1 MSLDA
6 SAPSAFDGKGVS
18 DESVSP
24 EQVISTAVEQF
35 AEHGYTDAKLEQ
47 IAKLS
52 GMSKRMIHYHFGE
65 KMGLYLRALAEAMGR
80 LHPDPEDMEL
90 DSTVPVEGV
99 RKLVDAIYQQFASH
113 QEAVRLILL
122 ENLHSYADLQE
133 FSPIPDESSITL
145 HLDKLLMLGQDAG
158 AFRPGISANDVFL
171 LIASVAC
178 YSVANG
184 ETSRA
189 SLGVDLTDPD
199 NQEGI
204 HRLVVDAVLAFLTS
218 NIPHTGKDSYLV
230 PIGDTTSSQGVQD
243 IYGDE
248 S

>member
-1 MSLDA
+1 MSPDA
-6 SAPSAFDGKGVS
+6 ADISSFDGKGVS

-35 AEHGYTDAKLEQ
+35 AEYGYTDAKLEQ

-52 GMSKRMIHYHFGE
+52 GMSKRMIHYHFSD
-65 KMGLYLRALAEAMGR
+65 KMGLYLRALAESMGR

-99 RKLVDAIYQQFASH
+99 RKLVDAIYQQFANH
-113 QEAVRLILL
+113 QEAVRMILL
-122 ENLHSYADLQE
+122 ENLHDYADLQE
-133 FSPIPDESSITL
+133 FSPIPDESSIIL

-171 LIASVAC
+171 LIASVSC
-178 YSVANG
+178 YPVTNG

-189 SLGVDLTDPD
+189 SFGVDLTDPA
-199 NQEGI
+199 NREGI

-218 NIPHTGKDSYLV
+218 NIPHSGEASYLV
-230 PIGDTTSSQGVQD
+230 PMGDSPNVQGSQD